1 MHPEAKCYKTPIDAD
16 LKHKYA
22 IKAFQHVVDMTKC
35 LIIALTLSR
44 ESFSPTPFLSLN
56 FLSWRHWLS
65 YRAVIFFLTVT
76 VPRGKKY
83 LPFHLSI
90 FPLISR
96 PSARQLLL
104 QPPFYRWRGL
114 GSDRSHNSSTATQPT
129 QVEVKCPCHFFIY
142 LVSPSPP
149 MNWFLT
155 LEKVQSQHLGA
166 VRWHLRRRIPSSP
179 KRYRQ

>member
-83 LPFHLSI
+83 LPFHLYPPHSFSKPVI
-90 FPLISR
+90 GSKWKNKPFAGQGSWHERKQEGEHVLPLTQIITLSYAKKNKNKIGIQSR
-96 PSARQLLL
+96 IL
-104 QPPFYRWRGL
+104 
-114 GSDRSHNSSTATQPT
+114 
-129 QVEVKCPCHFFIY
+129 
-142 LVSPSPP
+142 
-149 MNWFLT
+149 
-155 LEKVQSQHLGA
+155 
-166 VRWHLRRRIPSSP
+166 
-179 KRYRQ
+179 